1 MTSVANF
8 QAPCPARYDV
18 ALRDHTTFRMGGKV
32 PVLLEPRN
40 RDELIAAVRRLHA
53 DHIRYRMLGGGANI
67 LIDDSG
73 LDEAIVLTT
82 GFAFMVRESEDA
94 TELRLG
100 AGLSIP
106 QFVTKTRE
114 MGLTGAEC
122 LVGVPGTMGGA
133 TVMNAGGRHGWLSS
147 IAKRVR
153 YLTPALDEQEDAV
166 TERTFGYRSSM
177 FDACVVLETVVALQ
191 RDAPKA
197 VQERIK
203 TILKEKSAAQPLIE
217 PSAGCIFKNPEGQSA
232 GRLIEAAGLKGAR
245 VGDAE
250 VSTKHGNFIVNR
262 GAATFRDVIQLIRH
276 VRKGVLEHSGAD
288 LHTEVKIW
296 SREPLDLPTSS
307 APCARTS

>member
-1 MTSVANF
+1 MTSVSNF

-32 PVLLEPRN
+32 PILLEPRN
-40 RDELIAAVRRLHA
+40 REELAAAVRRLRE
-53 DHIRYRMLGGGANI
+53 DGIPYRMLGGGANI
-67 LIDDSG
+67 LIDDVG

-82 GFAFMVRESEDA
+82 GFAFMVRDNEEGTA
-94 TELRLG
+94 LRLG

-147 IAKRVR
+147 IARRVR

-166 TERTFGYRSSM
+166 TERMFGYRSSM
-177 FDACVVLETVVALQ
+177 FDACVVLETVVELR
-191 RDAPKA
+191 RDAQKA

-232 GRLIEAAGLKGAR
+232 GRCIEAAGQKGTR
-245 VGDAE
+245 IGDAE

-262 GAATFRDVIQLIRH
+262 GAATFRDVIQLIRQ
-276 VRKGVLEHSGAD
+276 VRERVFEHAGID

-296 SREPLDLPTSS
+296 SREPLDLPAYS
-307 APCARTS
+307 AT